1 MEEALKLKCD
11 LLAGER
17 ARSRKKQRKD
27 VLTRKTEKRVMIK
40 RILFSEQEESC
51 TPELPHSVKNM
62 WKICPLVR
70 PLLATE

>member
-11 LLAGER
+11 LLARER
-17 ARSRKKQRKD
+17 ARSEKNNEKAILTKEDRKESHD
-27 VLTRKTEKRVMIK
+27 K